1 MTVPGARP
9 GYFDLDFYARIQRAV
24 RSWMTMDA
32 IPADSRLSSEAEWQC
47 RALLLQEARLID
59 QGRLDDWL
67 DLFTDTGCYWLPA
80 DAAQLDPATT
90 VSWEFNDRRRMEE
103 RVERLLTGKAYSQ
116 MPPTRTTHSYTNIE
130 LIGVSDDEVHA
141 LCNFMINTHRPEGNR
156 LLSGWNGFILKSDGD
171 GWLIEM
177 KRVNLLDADSPQGN
191 LSFFL

>member
-1 MTVPGARP
+1 MTVPGAQP

-32 IPADSRLSSEAEWQC
+32 IPADSRLSPEAEWQC

-80 DAAQLDPATT
+80 DVAQLDPATT

-116 MPPTRTTHSYTNIE
+116 IPPTRTTHSYTNIE
-130 LIGVSDDEVHA
+130 LIGVSDEEVHA